1 MVSKNRTL
9 RILVVA
15 LVSTLFLTSGLAFAS
30 GNCDPAS
37 CKTACKA
44 ECKDKCKAEC
54 KDKCK
59 AECKDKCTTECKDKC
74 TTVCKDKCKEQCKGN
89 TACAK
94 KCSEGKGAGCS
105 GHGKGKS

>member
-1 MVSKNRTL
+1 M

-15 LVSTLFLTSGLAFAS
+15 LVSALLLTSGLAFAS
-30 GNCDPAS
+30 GKCDPAA
-37 CKTACKA
+37 CKAVCKA

-59 AECKDKCTTECKDKC
+59 ATCKDKC
-74 TTVCKDKCKEQCKGN
+74 TTVCKEKCKEQCQNN

-94 KCSEGKGAGCS
+94 KCCENKGASCP
-105 GHGKGKS
+105 GHGKGKT